1 MLRFWKVC
9 NDLIFLVSK
18 SKHFLTFYTQYIVDM
33 CQYWLNTSAGYLT
46 TPYVY
51 YSNNLD
57 CTWMINGQEG
67 FYINLEIDYFM
78 LNSGDNL
85 FVYDVHDDTEIKIA
99 ELDFTSNFQDHFK
112 KTISSIVNHSLLIH
126 FSADHESV
134 HKGFS
139 AYIHH
144 IPKHTTCAEFIE
156 KTEFILTNAIDCTN
170 WIITAP
176 FATSKIDITF
186 QNFEVAR
193 Q

>member
-1 MLRFWKVC
+1 
-9 NDLIFLVSK
+9 
-18 SKHFLTFYTQYIVDM
+18 M

-46 TPYVY
+46 TPYFPDYGY
-51 YSNNLD
+51 YSNNLN
-57 CTWMINGQEG
+57 CTWIINGQEG
-67 FYINLEIDYFM
+67 FYINLEITHFFVY
-78 LNSGDNL
+78 SGDNL

-99 ELDFTSNFQDHFK
+99 ELDFTSNFEGLFTENNI
-112 KTISSIVNHSLLIH
+112 TISSIVNHSLLIH
-126 FSADHESV
+126 FSADHEAV
-134 HKGFS
+134 HGGFS

-176 FATSKIDITF
+176 FVTSKIDITF